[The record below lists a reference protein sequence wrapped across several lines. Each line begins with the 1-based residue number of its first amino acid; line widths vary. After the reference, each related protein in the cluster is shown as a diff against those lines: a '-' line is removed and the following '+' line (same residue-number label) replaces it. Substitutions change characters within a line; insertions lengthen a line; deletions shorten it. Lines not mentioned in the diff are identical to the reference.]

1 MYNDV
6 KVKECQLEAT
16 TAKKLAPILYIM
28 KFRIG
33 IKMLQQY
40 FVNLL
45 TNFLFDTDFWCNK
58 MAEKDRETRKPWDVD
73 KLRNV
78 TTFC

>member
-1 MYNDV
+1 MNNDV
-6 KVKECQLEAT
+6 KIKECQLEAT

-45 TNFLFDTDFWCNK
+45 TNFLFDTDPFSRWQRRI
-58 MAEKDRETRKPWDVD
+58 EKGGSPWT
-73 KLRNV
+73 LISSEM
-78 TTFC
+78 